1 MDKKILAKKFNSFV
15 LWVEKEKKRARLI
28 LIICHVIFYSMTI
41 AWFVA
46 SIITGDFIVRFSITG
61 VFLF

>member
-1 MDKKILAKKFNSFV
+1 MPIAIKMMKDVGREDNI
-15 LWVEKEKKRARLI
+15 EKEKKRARLI